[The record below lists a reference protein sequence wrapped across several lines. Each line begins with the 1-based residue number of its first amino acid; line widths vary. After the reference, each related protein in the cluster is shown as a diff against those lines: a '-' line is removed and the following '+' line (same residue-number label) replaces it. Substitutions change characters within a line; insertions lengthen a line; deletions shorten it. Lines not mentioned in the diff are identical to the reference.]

1 MPVAAPLPDLRRPGR
16 PMEALPVRLPPDLI
30 ASLQAQADRI
40 GASRA
45 GLARALVA
53 QGLQQLER
61 VTAD

>member
-1 MPVAAPLPDLRRPGR
+1 
-16 PMEALPVRLPPDLI
+16 MEALPVRLPPDLI